1 MLVRFVTENFLSFN
15 DEVEFSMIAG
25 KGRNLQN
32 HVIQSNG
39 RNDIKLL
46 RAGVIYGANASGK
59 SNIIKA
65 MAFAKN
71 LIVNGTKPNKSI
83 PVNVFRLDKESLSRP
98 SKFEFDIKYKD
109 VIYSYGFTLNS
120 NKIISEWLYEIDK
133 VKDKL
138 IFKRATLENDD
149 VKIDFGSKFKNIADS
164 QFLEFVAK
172 GTRKNQLF
180 LTETAERNIKN
191 VKEFTNVYEWFY
203 EVVNFIFPDSK
214 YAHLVHQIKTDETIS
229 DFLSLFDTGIIK
241 LEPIEVDVNKI
252 TNDFPEEFKSKFLDI
267 LSEIKNDTKGIL
279 NTDNV
284 IYGYSKNEN
293 GSLSMFK
300 LMAKHKSKDLDGDVL
315 FELNEESD
323 GTQRLMDIIPILIS
337 MTLTSQVFIIDEL
350 DRSLHPLLIS
360 KFLEI
365 YFKMKG
371 INERNNQIIFTTHS
385 SSLLDLDLLRKD
397 EIWFIEKNNFG
408 ESNIYSL
415 EEYKP
420 RYDKDIRKGYLS
432 GRFGAIPII
441 GNSLEIH

>member
-25 KGRNLQN
+25 KGRTLNK
-32 HVIQSNG
+32 HIIKANG

-83 PVNVFRLDKESLSRP
+83 PVNPFRLDKESLNKP
-98 SKFEFDIKYKD
+98 SKFQFDIKHNGC
-109 VIYSYGFTLNS
+109 IYSYGFTLNS

-133 VKDKL
+133 VKEKL
-138 IFKRATLENDD
+138 IFERETLENNE
-149 VKIDFGSKFKNIADS
+149 VKIKFGNIKTEDS
-164 QFLEFVAK
+164 QFLDFVAR

-180 LTETAERNIKN
+180 LTESADRNIKN

-214 YAHLVHQIKTDETIS
+214 YAHLVHQIKTDGTIS

-241 LEPIEVDVNKI
+241 LEPIEVDINKI
-252 TNDFPEEFKSKFLDI
+252 VNDFPEEFKSKFLDI
-267 LSEIKNDTKGIL
+267 LPEIKNDTKGIL

-293 GSLSMFK
+293 GNLNMFK
-300 LMAKHKSKDLDGDVL
+300 LMAKHKSKDPSNEVL

-360 KFLEI
+360 KFLDL
-365 YFKMKG
+365 YFKMKE

-385 SSLLDLDLLRKD
+385 SNLLDLDLLRKD

-408 ESNIYSL
+408 ESSVYSL
-415 EEYKP
+415 EEYNP
-420 RYDKDIRKGYLS
+420 RYDKDIRRGYLS

-441 GNSLEIH
+441 GSNLVS